1 MRDKVYIGAE
11 AERLLDSPIFKEA
24 SQAVRDGIIAQ
35 MTKVPIKDA
44 EMHTK
49 LVLTLQ
55 LWEALER
62 HIRNIATTGKIEQ
75 FQIEQEAK
83 QSKIREMFRF

>member
-11 AERLLDSPIFKEA
+11 AERLLDSQIFKEA
-24 SQAVRDGIIAQ
+24 SQAVRDGIIGQ
-35 MTKVPIKDA
+35 MGKVGIKDT

-55 LWEALER
+55 LWEGLER
-62 HIRNIATTGKIEQ
+62 HIKAIATTGKIEQ
-75 FQIEQEAK
+75 YQLEQEAK

>member
-24 SQAVRDGIIAQ
+24 SRAVRDGIISQ

-44 EMHTK
+44 DMHTK

>member
-24 SQAVRDGIIAQ
+24 SQAVRDGIISQ

-44 EMHTK
+44 DMHTK